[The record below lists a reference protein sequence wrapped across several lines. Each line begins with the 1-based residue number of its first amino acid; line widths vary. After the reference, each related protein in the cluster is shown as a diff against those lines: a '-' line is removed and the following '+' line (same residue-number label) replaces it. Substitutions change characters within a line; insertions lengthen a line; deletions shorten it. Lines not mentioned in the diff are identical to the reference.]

1 MSALR
6 IRYREN
12 KEALPGVLKSV
23 RCFENPKDGARYRIE
38 LNLNDNTWMVI
49 DDIVD
54 ALAANGTAKSPHKLK
69 IAAKEA
75 LEQLLG
81 ESFSKE
87 DRGIRVSG
95 TWKMKPTV
103 VASTEDQAE

>member
-1 MSALR
+1 MSSLR

-23 RCFENPKDGARYRIE
+23 RFFEDTKNGARYRIE
-38 LNLNDNTWMVI
+38 INLNDKTWMVI
-49 DDIVD
+49 DDVVD
-54 ALAANGTAKSPHKLK
+54 AISANGMAKSPHKLK

-95 TWKMKPTV
+95 TWKMTPTV